1 MIVPLP
7 AEQLIVSGAPDEVVV
22 PRPPCQHVVPVA
34 PGQGVTRRAAT
45 DPLDVGA
52 DVVALPRDAVVCDVV
67 ERDAQRLVPR
77 IARAVD
83 AIPTRD
89 HVRPVR
95 TLAGLVEAV

>member
-22 PRPPCQHVVPVA
+22 PRLPCQHVVPVA

-77 IARAVD
+77 IARPSTPSPPETTSA
-83 AIPTRD
+83 PFG
-89 HVRPVR
+89 PS
-95 TLAGLVEAV
+95 LVSSK